1 MSTGTAVVLGVVAL
15 AVGGVVIYVVTQ
27 NRAAAARKPLGGG
40 SGSFA
45 AEASAVAFALAPAVG
60 PIIQLFS

>member
-1 MSTGTAVVLGVVAL
+1 MSTTTAVVLGVVVL
-15 AVGGVVIYVVTQ
+15 GVAGVTIYVVTQ
-27 NRAAAARKPLGGG
+27 NKAAAAKKPLGG